1 MTTPESKTRPRVI
14 EGAAA
19 LGAAPG
25 TTLTVIGNFD
35 GVHRGHQEVL
45 RTSVA
50 RAKEL
55 GLDPVVLTFHPHPS
69 GVLGRGAVP
78 VLTTL
83 PRKLE
88 LLLRVDPELRVVV
101 EPFTQDLAQLAPE
114 EFASEL
120 LVKKLGARA
129 VIVGQNFRF
138 GRARAGDRTT
148 LAELGKAAGF
158 EAHAVNLAGDAGGA
172 FSSTRIREAIARG
185 ELELASSLLGR
196 PHSLSGEVVHGD
208 RRGSSIGVPTANL
221 ADVLEALPPYGVY
234 ACVVDELGEEGA
246 SRLGRGVC
254 NVGLRPTV
262 AAGFS
267 IEVHLFDFSA
277 DLYGR
282 RLRLHLL
289 SKLREERRFP
299 GLPELL
305 AQIREDIERA
315 RAVTE
320 GTAPSPDAGAA
331 WY

>member
-1 MTTPESKTRPRVI
+1 MTTPDSKTRPRVM
-14 EGAAA
+14 EGAAE

-45 RTSVA
+45 RTSAA
-50 RAKEL
+50 RAQAL
-55 GLDPVVLTFHPHPS
+55 GLDPVVLTFDPHPS
-69 GVLGRGAVP
+69 AVLGRGALP

-83 PRKLE
+83 ERKLE
-88 LLLRVDPELRVVV
+88 LVLRVDPALRVVV
-101 EPFTQDLAQLAPE
+101 EPFTRELSQLAPE

-120 LVKKLGARA
+120 LVERLGSRA

-138 GRARAGDRTT
+138 GRARSGD
-148 LAELGKAAGF
+148 LAKLVELGKAAGF
-158 EAHAVNLAGDAGGA
+158 EAYPVTLAGDAGGA
-172 FSSTRIREAIARG
+172 FSSTRIRAA
-185 ELELASSLLGR
+185 LAEGDLALVRALLGR
-196 PHSLSGEVVHGD
+196 PHSLSGEVVRGD
-208 RRGSSIGVPTANL
+208 GRGSTIGVPTANL
-221 ADVLEALPPYGVY
+221 QGVNEALPPYGVY
-234 ACVVDELGEEGA
+234 ACVVDELGERGPA
-246 SRLGRGVC
+246 RLGQGVC

-289 SKLREERRFP
+289 SRLREERRFS
-299 GLPELL
+299 GLPELV
-305 AQIREDIERA
+305 AQIRRDIEEA

-320 GTAPSPDAGAA
+320 VAAPSPDAGGA